1 MAGSTHQQQVRGSHM
16 QIGQRERG
24 GHSRKNSGCLRLV
37 TSSFHG
43 VPFKKVR
50 AFHTESLDQPAAD
63 ETAAVRRQFGFSLRS
78 SRTAEPTDI
87 IIRLA
92 TSSMLRTWTR
102 TIISNRINNTDTGC

>member
-16 QIGQRERG
+16 QIGQREVDTAE
-24 GHSRKNSGCLRLV
+24 KNSGCLRLV

-63 ETAAVRRQFGFSLRS
+63 ETAAVRRQFGCSLRS

-102 TIISNRINNTDTGC
+102 TIISNHINNTDTGC